1 MKKNKKNIGNILFL
15 LILCGLTFWLLLK
28 DQDLPQIIQC
38 IVEAN
43 KGYLFIGIL
52 FVIVFVCSESVI
64 IHYMMHALNKKTK
77 LYQCI
82 KYSFVGFF
90 FSCITPSATGGQPA
104 QIYYMNKDGLDIPVS
119 TLVLMIVTI
128 GYKFVLV
135 LIGVFLVICD
145 QNLIQTYLE
154 ERRILLYIGL
164 LLNVG
169 CIILMLLL
177 VFWPN
182 LAKRIIMW
190 GMALLE
196 KLHILK
202 ENSLRK
208 QKLINSM
215 DQYHRA
221 AAFFLEHKLV
231 IFNVAI
237 ISIFQ
242 RVVLFFVT
250 YLVYRAFG
258 LNEANPWLVT
268 MLQATISIS
277 VDMLPLPGGMGISES
292 LFLADFRPIFTNQY
306 LLSGL
311 LLSRGISYYS
321 LLFLSAVVTV
331 GAHFILTVRERKAQ
345 KGYRYD
351 RFL

>member
-1 MKKNKKNIGNILFL
+1 MKKTKKNIGNLLFL
-15 LILCGLTFWLLLK
+15 FILCGLTFWLLLK

-38 IVEAN
+38 IVEAR
-43 KGYLFIGIL
+43 KSYLFIGIIL
-52 FVIVFVCSESVI
+52 VIVFVCSESVI
-64 IHYMMHALNKKTK
+64 IHYMMQALNKKTK
-77 LYQCI
+77 LYKCI

-135 LIGVFLVICD
+135 LIGVLLVIFD
-145 QNLIQTYLE
+145 PNFIQTCLE
-154 ERRILLYIGL
+154 ERRILFYVGL
-164 LLNVG
+164 LLNIG
-169 CIILMLLL
+169 CIGLMLML

-182 LAKRIIMW
+182 LAKRIILW
-190 GMALLE
+190 GMNLLE

-202 ENSLRK
+202 ENPLRK
-208 QKLINSM
+208 NKLIDSM

-221 AAFFLEHKLV
+221 AAFFLDHKLV
-231 IFNVAI
+231 IFNVAL

-242 RVVLFFVT
+242 RLVLFFVT

-258 LNEANPWLVT
+258 LSEASPWFVT

-311 LLSRGISYYS
+311 LLSRGISYYA
-321 LLFLSAVVTV
+321 LLLISAVVTM
-331 GAHFILTVRERKAQ
+331 GAHLMLTVREKRKDSTE
-345 KGYRYD
+345 RIS
-351 RFL
+351 L